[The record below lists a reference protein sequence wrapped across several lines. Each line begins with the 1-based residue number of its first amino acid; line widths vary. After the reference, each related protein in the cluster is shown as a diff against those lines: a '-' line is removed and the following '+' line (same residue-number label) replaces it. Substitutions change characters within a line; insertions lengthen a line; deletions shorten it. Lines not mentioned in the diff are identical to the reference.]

1 MKQPWM
7 ILRGRYAADQQGIA
21 LLTVMLL
28 LLILTVLGVAAITVT
43 GLEIRMAGFSSSTE
57 GAVASAESCTGTG
70 VNIIA
75 QTLSLGA
82 VPTQYVV
89 GGAGA
94 TSPVVPANA
103 ENASTNPPSLTQ
115 EIFGQADN
123 NADTPSGASAKP
135 DLSFTVG
142 AYGVVG
148 DIDRLYV
155 TQKAGSGL
163 QFAGGYGG
171 VGQGGGGSQDI
182 FYRLDCQA
190 TNIATGTTN
199 RVQAVFACLNMGQT
213 CQKKSF

>member
-1 MKQPWM
+1 MVKSEGDNSGDE
-7 ILRGRYAADQQGIA
+7 LGIA

-28 LLILTVLGVAAITVT
+28 LLILTVLGVAAITAT
-43 GLEIRMAGFSSSTE
+43 SLEIRMAGFSSSTE
-57 GAVASAESCTGTG
+57 GSMAAAESCTGTG
-70 VNIIA
+70 VNVIA

-123 NADTPSGASAKP
+123 NVDTATGASAKP
-135 DLSFTVG
+135 DLSFSVG
-142 AYGVVG
+142 PYAVVG

-171 VGQGGGGSQDI
+171 VGQGGGGSENI
-182 FYRLDCQA
+182 FYRIDCQA
-190 TNIATGTTN
+190 TNVATGTTN
-199 RVQAVFACLNMGQT
+199 RVQAVYGCLRMGDT